1 MDRRHVQ
8 PLDTPPPDCLM
19 LEYRG
24 YIGEVFDDEE
34 AGLLHAP
41 VVNSG
46 S

>member
-1 MDRRHVQ
+1 
-8 PLDTPPPDCLM
+8 M